1 MSAEPEPG
9 IDSVFITR
17 DAFLRRFIGAF
28 YTARFGSNK
37 PNTANTPKADCL
49 TDTEVTYAG

>member
-1 MSAEPEPG
+1 VSAEPEPG

-49 TDTEVTYAG
+49 TATEVTYAG